1 MDDLGALRDLLLCS
15 LLAPS
20 SRLLSLLLRAQGS
33 CGAPREPARNL
44 CRVVA
49 HFFSNPGSCSGPCRT
64 HVLHVGF
71 LHEPTGVETKGP
83 LVPCMLLC
91 TQLPRLSFLQK
102 YEYHS
107 SQLSL
112 TLLASLELY
121 WWMGSGRKMLPHT
134 QEKANQG
141 FYLGSANTTL
151 PGSCDSCPCS
161 MSSTEMS
168 SLSNQR

>member
-1 MDDLGALRDLLLCS
+1 M
-15 LLAPS
+15 
-20 SRLLSLLLRAQGS
+20 
-33 CGAPREPARNL
+33 
-44 CRVVA
+44 A

-91 TQLPRLSFLQK
+91 TQLPRLSLLQK

-121 WWMGSGRKMLPHT
+121 WWMG
-134 QEKANQG
+134 QG
-141 FYLGSANTTL
+141 ERCSLTHRRRLIKVFTWALQIPCFLVHATHAHVLCHLQRCPLCPTRDNELYTT
-151 PGSCDSCPCS
+151 
-161 MSSTEMS
+161 
-168 SLSNQR
+168 